1 MSNRRGSSCRRL
13 AAPTAS
19 SRFLP
24 STRTLDWAGVRERTL
39 SSRILGRLGDLDF
52 LVGKTVTEIR
62 DERRIVFIAGSC
74 PAPDLY
80 ADAGTPEVLGSDGL
94 TMPLAALVGRTVST
108 ASADDGTLLLT
119 FNDGSL
125 LRCNPDPRYEAWE
138 VVGGD
143 PQSLVVCLPGGELA
157 IWDKRHQVTRAE
169 AEESVD
175 WLNALLGWNVR
186 LKEVRGSSFT
196 VEPPDERS

>member
-1 MSNRRGSSCRRL
+1 MRL
-13 AAPTAS
+13 HPERS
-19 SRFLP
+19 YP
-24 STRTLDWAGVRERTL
+24 GVV
-39 SSRILGRLGDLDF
+39 GDLDF
-52 LVGKTVTEIR
+52 LVGKTVAEIR
-62 DERRIVFIAGSC
+62 DECRVVFIPGSH

-80 ADAGTPEVLGSDGL
+80 AAASAPEVFGSDGL
-94 TMPLAALVGRTVST
+94 TMPLAALIGRTVST

-125 LRCNPDPRYEAWE
+125 LRCHPDPRYEAWE

-143 PQSLVVCLPGGELA
+143 PQSFVVCLPGGELA

-169 AEESVD
+169 AEESVER
-175 WLNALLGWNVR
+175 LNALLGWNVR

-196 VEPPDERS
+196 VEPADERR